1 MTRYDD
7 SNAPQGTPV
16 PGGIPAPPGQPQM
29 SIGPPPAAPPPGV
42 HGDLPT
48 GGACSGNANKKLPVI
63 AGLIIAAFAARAG
76 GAGALVLLSGP
87 EELSMNDYAEK
98 VCDEVIEAIVKER
111 NDLLESNDYEKRVG
125 EEDVDNEKE
134 AQEAI
139 DLVKQDLDFRVE
151 FIDAIDSFN
160 GGQVVRGSD
169 GEELQEQLSDYVDDV
184 RGDLEDA
191 REHVEQADPADEE
204 DVFDDLNE
212 VYGELNPPDIY
223 GDDRDP
229 GYDLANELVHADESC
244 NLFGTGEEQ
253 AACDTERAMLIT
265 AWNAAITSNKVNV
278 ESETY
283 RDYLND
289 PDEIKYF
296 SDPTNGGAVRT
307 VTTVVNATPADCP
320 SITDDELH
328 DM

>member
-1 MTRYDD
+1 MTWYDD
-7 SNAPQGTPV
+7 SNSPQPTPP
-16 PGGIPAPPGQPQM
+16 PGSAPPPVQAQPPV
-29 SIGPPPAAPPPGV
+29 GGPPAAPPPGV

-48 GGACSGNANKKLPVI
+48 GGASSNNKKLLIVFGVAIAAVVTI
-63 AGLIIAAFAARAG
+63 AGGIGAF
-76 GAGALVLLSGP
+76 VLLSGP
-87 EELSMNDYAEK
+87 DELSMSDYAEK
-98 VCDEVIEAIVKER
+98 MCDEVIEPIVKER

-160 GGQVVRGSD
+160 DGQVVRGSD

-191 REHVEQADPADEE
+191 REHVEQADPADEA

-229 GYDLANELVHADESC
+229 GHDLANELVHADEDC
-244 NLFGTGEEQ
+244 AVFPTEYAGE
-253 AACDTERAMLIT
+253 
-265 AWNAAITSNKVNV
+265 
-278 ESETY
+278 
-283 RDYLND
+283 
-289 PDEIKYF
+289 
-296 SDPTNGGAVRT
+296 
-307 VTTVVNATPADCP
+307 
-320 SITDDELH
+320 
-328 DM
+328 